1 MTSSYQNTARLERLI
16 EKKSATLA
24 IIRLKIS
31 GLKLVNADP
40 RQIDR
45 FQQFEQAYK
54 TYIRYLENEQEQL
67 RLVHT
72 VRRK

>member
-1 MTSSYQNTARLERLI
+1 MTSLYQKLARLERLI
-16 EKKSATLA
+16 EKKSAALA